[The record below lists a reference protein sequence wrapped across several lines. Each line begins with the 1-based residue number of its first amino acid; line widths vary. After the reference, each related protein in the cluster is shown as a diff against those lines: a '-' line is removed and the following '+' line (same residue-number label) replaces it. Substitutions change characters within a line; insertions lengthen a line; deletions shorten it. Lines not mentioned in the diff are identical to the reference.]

1 MVAQLAGDRVDPLGL
16 RAVSRLGEEALDAD
30 CPLCQRQDPRRC
42 PCTLVGLN
50 VQVHALLERHHAHL
64 CRQMRTFGNASLMDR
79 SGASSL
85 SSVDS
90 ELILSLTWM

>member
-50 VQVHALLERHHAHL
+50 VQVQPFLNGTTL
-64 CRQMRTFGNASLMDR
+64 T
-79 SGASSL
+79 
-85 SSVDS
+85 SVVR
-90 ELILSLTWM
+90 